1 MSSLTCRNMGLG
13 NFSDKDSLRHTPNR
27 EHCPW
32 LPCRSHVPN
41 WKLLCLWCIEGQR
54 TGRASLSRRKSLRNF
69 PGSCQQSRCSRLLW
83 HYIYQ
88 KSKWVNCSLRN
99 SLVDESQTVIKLFGC
114 CAWSCHAYRHV
125 RTLTRRCGY
134 IAGYRL
140 EPRKVKVFA
149 PRVLMPRPAGHGLDM
164 LAYLKKGPSTPAVRA
179 DTRATL
185 NFPNKKARN
194 TSF

>member
-1 MSSLTCRNMGLG
+1 MSSLTCRDMGLG

-54 TGRASLSRRKSLRNF
+54 SGRASLSRRKSLRNF

-125 RTLTRRCGY
+125 RTLTRRCGVHSGLPLRDTEGKG
-134 IAGYRL
+134 IRAKGVDAAPCRSWSGRVSVPKEGAKHSYRQG
-140 EPRKVKVFA
+140 
-149 PRVLMPRPAGHGLDM
+149 GHTDH
-164 LAYLKKGPSTPAVRA
+164 T
-179 DTRATL
+179 
-185 NFPNKKARN
+185 
-194 TSF
+194 